1 MRGRSSGESYRKL
14 ASRGG
19 VVYLEKMA
27 TTAGTVCLARALL
40 ALDRTQQTG
49 VLRVSGDTDRCLV
62 AVVDGMPRAATPVR
76 GAEDSL
82 GDELL
87 RSGDLNGEAH
97 KRALERGPAARPVGA
112 WLVEVGAATR
122 PAIEYALRE
131 QLRSRLLE
139 VFRWPVLQYR
149 FTAGRAD
156 VGLPLVSEP
165 VAVAD
170 IVLGAMRRAMSVHP
184 VEQLRERLGEY
195 KLRLTPQGRYLLA
208 GAALW
213 PEEAVVAALLE
224 SGNDPGSVASATRD
238 SARAIRFLYALHLLG
253 GVSASPASSLACSL
267 LVSKRLQL
275 RREAGDAALLD
286 LPRNAGPEQAR
297 RALRKLALRIH
308 PDRLGESAPPA
319 LRLASTEV
327 MTALSGAE
335 CKIRERGSGIPRSNK
350 R

>member
-1 MRGRSSGESYRKL
+1 MRGRFSGETYRKL
-14 ASRGG
+14 ASWGG

-27 TTAGTVCLARALL
+27 TTAGTVYLARALL
-40 ALDRTQQTG
+40 ALDRTRQTG

-62 AVVDGMPRAATPVR
+62 AVVGGIPRAATPVR

-87 RSGDLNGEAH
+87 RSGELDGEAH
-97 KRALERGPAARPVGA
+97 RRALERVPVARPVGA
-112 WLVEVGAATR
+112 WLIEVGAATR
-122 PAIEYALRE
+122 PAIEHALRE
-131 QLRSRLLE
+131 QLRTRLLE
-139 VFRWPVLQYR
+139 VFRWPVLHYR
-149 FTAGRAD
+149 FTAGSGN

-165 VAVAD
+165 LAVAD
-170 IVLGAMRRAMSVHP
+170 IVLGAMRRAMSAHP
-184 VEQLRERLGEY
+184 VEQLRERMGEY
-195 KLRLTPQGRYLLA
+195 KLRLTPRGQHLLA

-213 PEEAVVAALLE
+213 PEEAVAAALLARG
-224 SGNDPGSVASATRD
+224 SDPGSVASATRD
-238 SARAIRFLYALHLLG
+238 SARAIRLLYALHLLG
-253 GVSASPASSLACSL
+253 GVSANPTGSLACSL

-275 RREAGDAALLD
+275 RREVGDAALLD
-286 LPRNAGPEQAR
+286 LPQNAGPEQAR
-297 RALRKLALRIH
+297 KALRKLALRIH